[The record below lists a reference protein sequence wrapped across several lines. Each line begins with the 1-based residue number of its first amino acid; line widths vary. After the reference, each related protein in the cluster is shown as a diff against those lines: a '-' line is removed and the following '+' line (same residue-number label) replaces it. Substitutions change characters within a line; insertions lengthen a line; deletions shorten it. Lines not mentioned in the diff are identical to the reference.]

1 MTIIQVRQ
9 RTDDVIERTGSPGG
23 YVLGH
28 AAREQRRL
36 VTQAEFSRPKT
47 EALLRDA
54 GVGPGMRVLDAGCGA
69 GDVAFLVAELVGPGG
84 AVVGVDRSVDV
95 LATARGRAAA
105 LGLRQVS
112 FVAGDVGTVVPG
124 GAFDAVVGR
133 LVLMYAADPVA
144 VLRHLVGLVRP
155 GGVVAFQ
162 EVDIAPRAWPPAPVF
177 ERCWRWAIEAFTR
190 SGARPDMGPRLFKAF
205 VDAGLPAP
213 QVRMEGNGGGG
224 PDWGGYDLVAE
235 TVRTL
240 LPAIERYGIA
250 TAAEVDVETLAE
262 RMRGEVVA
270 GGGVISPSVFWGVW
284 ARTPAA

>member
-1 MTIIQVRQ
+1 M
-9 RTDDVIERTGSPGG
+9 EEHTGSPGG

-36 VTQAEFSRPKT
+36 VIQAELSRPKT

-69 GDVAFLVAELVGPGG
+69 GDVAFLVAELVAPDG
-84 AVVGVDRSVDV
+84 AVVGIDRSGDV
-95 LATARGRAAA
+95 LATARERAAA

-112 FVAGDVGTVVPG
+112 FVAGDVGTIVPA

-133 LVLMYAADPVA
+133 LVLVHVADPVA
-144 VLRHLVGLVRP
+144 VLRHLAGLVRP

-162 EVDIAPRAWPPAPVF
+162 EVDIAARAWPPAPVF
-177 ERCWRWAIEAFTR
+177 ERCWGWAVEALAR
-190 SGARPDMGPRLFKAF
+190 SGARPDMGPHLFKTF

-213 QVRMEGNGGGG
+213 QVRMEGNCGGG
-224 PDWGGYDLVAE
+224 PNYGGYDLVAE

-240 LPAIERYGIA
+240 LPAIERYRIA
-250 TAAEVDVETLAE
+250 TAAEVDIETLME
-262 RMRGEVVA
+262 RMRAEVVA
-270 GGGVISPSVFWGVW
+270 GGGVFCMSEFWSVW
-284 ARTPAA
+284 ARTPAG

>member
-1 MTIIQVRQ
+1 M
-9 RTDDVIERTGSPGG
+9 DERTGPPGG

-36 VTQAEFSRPKT
+36 VTQADISRPKT

-69 GDVAFLVAELVGPGG
+69 GDVAFLVAELVGPDGEI
-84 AVVGVDRSVDV
+84 VGIDRSADV
-95 LATARGRAAA
+95 LATARGRAEA

-112 FVAGDVGTVVPG
+112 FVEGDAGTIVPE

-133 LVLMYAADPVA
+133 LVLMYVADPVA
-144 VLRHLVGLVRP
+144 VLRHLAGLVRP

-162 EVDIAPRAWPPAPVF
+162 ELNIAAWAWPPAPVF
-177 ERCWRWAIEAFTR
+177 ERCWRWAVEAFAR
-190 SGARPDMGPRLFKAF
+190 SGARPDMGPRLFKTF

-213 QVRMEGNGGGG
+213 QVRMDGNCGGG
-224 PDWGGYDLVAE
+224 PDFVGYELVAE

-240 LPAIERYGIA
+240 LPAIERCGIA

-262 RMRGEVVA
+262 RMRAEVVA
-270 GGGVISPSVFWGVW
+270 GGGAISPSVFWGVW
-284 ARTPAA
+284 SRTPAG